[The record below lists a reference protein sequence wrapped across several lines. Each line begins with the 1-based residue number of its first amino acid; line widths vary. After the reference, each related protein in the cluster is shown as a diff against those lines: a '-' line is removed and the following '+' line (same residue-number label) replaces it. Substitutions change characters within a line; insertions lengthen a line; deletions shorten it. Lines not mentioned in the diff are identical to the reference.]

1 MNKRRSDFIEEYV
14 GASIDA
20 LRAMPRDPLVR
31 AIDILQAA
39 NERGARVLIA
49 GNGGSASTA
58 NHMATD
64 LFNVSRRV
72 VNGGFRP
79 IALQQNPALVT
90 ATANDHGFDDIFA
103 AQVRILAESTD
114 VLVVITGSGESPNIV
129 KALEVGKQMGLATIG
144 LLGMGGGKAAT
155 LVDVPVVAP
164 SDDYGI
170 IEDIH
175 LTVNHLVA
183 AFLRSG

>member
-1 MNKRRSDFIEEYV
+1 M
-14 GASIDA
+14 
-20 LRAMPRDPLVR
+20 
-31 AIDILQAA
+31 
-39 NERGARVLIA
+39 
-49 GNGGSASTA
+49 
-58 NHMATD
+58 
-64 LFNVSRRV
+64 
-72 VNGGFRP
+72 
-79 IALQQNPALVT
+79 T
-90 ATANDHGFDDIFA
+90 ATANDHGFEDIFA